1 MRGFFLGLLFLI
13 ALGAPAQAQNL
24 PSLDEYKNVKQ
35 GLLLPDEK
43 AETPQASEEE
53 ENAIQAMSIED
64 ILKAYSQG
72 KYELVVKYF
81 MPLAKNGH
89 PQGEE
94 IIGIMYR
101 RGQGGLQ
108 KSPEQ
113 AIHWLSRAAES
124 NRPRA
129 QHYLGIMSYLGEGLI
144 ADPVKALMW
153 IYIAIAHYENGPER
167 DRAIKDRDNIY
178 ARLSRRDKE
187 RAQELAHDWLDRRNE
202 AYLLDVR

>member
-1 MRGFFLGLLFLI
+1 MPVFFLGLFFVI
-13 ALGAPAQAQNL
+13 VLGVSAQAQSL

-43 AETPQASEEE
+43 VATPEVSEEE
-53 ENAIQAMSIED
+53 ENEIQSMSIDD
-64 ILKAYSQG
+64 ILKAYTQG
-72 KYELVVKYF
+72 KYDLVVKYF
-81 MPLAKNGH
+81 MPLAKNRH

-113 AIHWLSRAAES
+113 AISWLSRAAES

-129 QHYLGIMSYLGEGLI
+129 QHYLGIMSFMGEGVI

-187 RAQELAHDWLDRRNE
+187 RAQELARDWLDRRNE